1 MLKKVLQ
8 PVLSGLL
15 LLTAAVA
22 QEAPSQPFALSPWVL
37 HAKIK
42 QEVLP
47 EYPKVAIKNHI
58 QGDITIDVVIDPE
71 GNVANAT
78 WVNDGASTL
87 LSEPVIDAVK
97 QWKYQTTLLN
107 GNPVS
112 VSSWVVIRFQ
122 LADKPTV
129 QILTRDEST
138 TPTKKAQKLQG
149 PLKIRISSGV
159 ADSHKTSGEDPVYPL
174 EAKRQHIQGDVVL
187 RALTDQKGHILSL
200 QVVSGDPV
208 LVQAALAAV
217 KTWKY
222 KPWILNGEP
231 IQADF
236 PILIKFRM

>member
-1 MLKKVLQ
+1 MKKVLQ
-8 PVLSGLL
+8 SVLSCLFLL
-15 LLTAAVA
+15 NAAWA
-22 QEAPSQPFALSPWVL
+22 QEASSQPFALSPWVL

-47 EYPKVAIKNHI
+47 EYPKDAIKYHI

-87 LSEPVIDAVK
+87 LSEPAIDAVK

-138 TPTKKAQKLQG
+138 TPTKKALKREG
-149 PLKIRISSGV
+149 PLRIRVSSGV
-159 ADSHKTSGEDPVYPL
+159 ADSHKISGKDPAYPL

-187 RALTDQKGHILSL
+187 QVFTDEKGSIVFL
-200 QVVSGDPV
+200 QVMSGDPI
-208 LVQAALAAV
+208 LAEAALAAV

-222 KPWILNGEP
+222 RPFIMMNGEP
-231 IQADF
+231 VEVETTVMIRF
-236 PILIKFRM
+236 HM